1 MDKILQDNNFSF
13 KKQFGQNF
21 ISDKNLLKAIVREGE
36 INSSDEVLE
45 IGPGAGSLTEEL
57 LNVAKKVVSY
67 EIDKDLIPVL
77 TQKFEG
83 KENFTLINCDIMKAD
98 IKDIERNFSGKYS
111 LVANLPYYITSPIIF
126 KFLQQSTSLKS
137 LYIMVQ
143 KEVGERICSKCG
155 TKDYGVFSVIVDSY
169 CDPKITRIVPRNMFY
184 PVPNVDS
191 CMVKLE
197 IKEDKYKIQNRAK
210 FESFIKACFVM
221 RRKKLTNNLEKVLTL
236 SKTEIANKLQSLG
249 FSPDIRAEEITTAQ
263 FIQIFDNFY
272 NNNYF
277 KNL

>member
-1 MDKILQDNNFSF
+1 MDKILVENNFSF

-36 INSSDEVLE
+36 IDASDEVLE

-57 LNVAKKVVSY
+57 INVASKVVSY

-83 KENFTLINCDIMKAD
+83 KDNFTLINCDIMKAD
-98 IKDIERNFSGKYS
+98 IKDIESNFSGEYC

-126 KFLQQSTSLKS
+126 KFLQQATRLKS

-143 KEVGERICSKCG
+143 KEVGERICSKSG
-155 TKDYGVFSVIVDSY
+155 SKDYGVFSVIVDSY
-169 CDPKITRIVPRNMFY
+169 SNPKITRIVPRNMFY

-191 CMVKLE
+191 CMVKLDIDKSKYD
-197 IKEDKYKIQNRAK
+197 IKDREK

-221 RRKKLTNNLEKVLTL
+221 RRKKLSNNLEKALNL
-236 SKTEIANKLQSLG
+236 KKAEIEEKLQSLG
-249 FSPDIRAEEITTAQ
+249 FNGGVRAEELTTKQ
-263 FIQIFDNFY
+263 FISIFDYMFI
-272 NNNYF
+272 NNHF
-277 KNL
+277 KNS

>member
-1 MDKILQDNNFSF
+1 MEQLLKDNNFTF

-21 ISDKNLLKAIVREGE
+21 ISDKNLLKAIVREGKILE
-36 INSSDEVLE
+36 TDDVLE

-57 LNVAKKVVSY
+57 INTASKVVSY

-77 TQKFEG
+77 TEKF
-83 KENFTLINCDIMKAD
+83 KDKDNFKLVNCDIMKAS
-98 IKDIERNFSGKYS
+98 IEEIEQNFEGEYV

-126 KFLQQSTSLKS
+126 KFLQTATRLKS

-155 TKDYGVFSVIVDSY
+155 SKDYGVFSVVVDSY
-169 CDPKITRIVPRNMFY
+169 ANPTITRIVPRNMFY

-191 CMVKLE
+191 CMVKLDIDKNKYD
-197 IKEDKYKIQNRAK
+197 IKDRTA
-210 FESFIKACFVM
+210 FESFIKASFVM
-221 RRKKLTNNLEKVLTL
+221 RRKKLSNNLEKICSL
-236 SKTEIANKLQSLG
+236 SKAQLEEKLEQLG
-249 FSPDIRAEEITTAQ
+249 FNKDLRAESLTTSQ
-263 FIQIFDNFY
+263 FITIY
-272 NNNYF
+272 NYLFENKYF

>member
-1 MDKILQDNNFSF
+1 MDKILKENNFTF

-21 ISDKNLLKAIVREGE
+21 ISDKNLLKAIVREGDIKPE
-36 INSSDEVLE
+36 DEVLE

-57 LNVAKKVVSY
+57 IATAKKVVSY

-77 TQKFEG
+77 TEKFSD
-83 KENFTLINCDIMKAD
+83 KENFKLVNCDIMKAPID
-98 IKDIERNFSGKYS
+98 EIESNFEGEYV

-126 KFLQQSTSLKS
+126 KFLQTSTRLKS

-155 TKDYGVFSVIVDSY
+155 SKDYGVFSVVVDSY
-169 CDPKITRIVPRNMFY
+169 ANPTITRIVPRNMFF

-191 CMVKLE
+191 CMVKLD
-197 IKEDKYKIQNRAK
+197 IDKNKYPITTRQG
-210 FESFIKACFVM
+210 FESFVKACFVM
-221 RRKKLTNNLEKVLTL
+221 RRKKLSNNLEKYSSL
-236 SKTEIANKLQSLG
+236 SKAQIEEKLESLG
-249 FSPDIRAEEITTAQ
+249 FNKDARAETLTTAE
-263 FIQIFDNFY
+263 FIKIFDY
-272 NNNYF
+272 MKNNNYL

>member
-1 MDKILQDNNFSF
+1 MDKILVENNFSF

-36 INSSDEVLE
+36 IDTSDEVLE

-57 LNVAKKVVSY
+57 ISVASKVVSY

-83 KENFTLINCDIMKAD
+83 KDNFTLINCDIMKAD
-98 IKDIERNFSGKYS
+98 IKDIESNFSGEYC

-126 KFLQQSTSLKS
+126 KFLQQATRLKS

-143 KEVGERICSKCG
+143 KEVGERICSKSG
-155 TKDYGVFSVIVDSY
+155 GKDYGVFSVIVDSY
-169 CDPKITRIVPRNMFY
+169 SNPKITRIVPRNMFY

-191 CMVKLE
+191 CMVKLDIDKSKYD
-197 IKEDKYKIQNRAK
+197 IKDREK

-221 RRKKLTNNLEKVLTL
+221 RRKKLSNNLEKVLNL
-236 SKTEIANKLQSLG
+236 KKAEIEEKLQALG
-249 FSPDIRAEEITTAQ
+249 FDGGVRAEELTTKQ
-263 FIQIFDNFY
+263 FISIFDY
-272 NNNYF
+272 MLINNHF
-277 KNL
+277 KNS